1 MRGGLWGQDA
11 GRHADGW
18 PGIGKD
24 SLFPVPGE
32 SKRQTDV

>member
-11 GRHADGW
+11 DRHADGW
-18 PGIGKD
+18 PGIGKG
-24 SLFPVPGE
+24 SVLPVPGE